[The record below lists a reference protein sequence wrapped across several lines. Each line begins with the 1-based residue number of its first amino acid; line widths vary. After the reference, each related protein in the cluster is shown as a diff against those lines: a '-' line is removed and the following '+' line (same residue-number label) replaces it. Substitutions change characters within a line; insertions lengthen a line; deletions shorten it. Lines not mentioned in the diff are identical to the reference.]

1 MSQHAL
7 RDQLT
12 GHYYSLRSLLDD
24 IPFLRDK
31 YFITGLSQGKKKKE
45 KQELKKNPAAN
56 ARFAL
61 CLQKC
66 SWGQSPLSVHT
77 AK

>member
-24 IPFLRDK
+24 IPVLRDK
-31 YFITGLSQGKKKKE
+31 YFITGLSQGKKKRS
-45 KQELKKNPAAN
+45 KN
-56 ARFAL
+56 
-61 CLQKC
+61 
-66 SWGQSPLSVHT
+66 
-77 AK
+77 